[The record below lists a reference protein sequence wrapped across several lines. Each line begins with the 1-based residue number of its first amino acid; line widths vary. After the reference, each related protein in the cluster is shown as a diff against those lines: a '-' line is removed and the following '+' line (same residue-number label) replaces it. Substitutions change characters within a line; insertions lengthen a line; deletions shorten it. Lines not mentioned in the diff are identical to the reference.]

1 MRHKKTYQ
9 ISSNGV
15 GAPRIIDRLSHT
27 YTQIQCQKAKNLKR
41 RIALAIIL
49 HNLFFLVKQ
58 FHAFRGV
65 SH

>member
-41 RIALAIIL
+41 RIALELII
-49 HNLFFLVKQ
+49 HNL
-58 FHAFRGV
+58 
-65 SH
+65 